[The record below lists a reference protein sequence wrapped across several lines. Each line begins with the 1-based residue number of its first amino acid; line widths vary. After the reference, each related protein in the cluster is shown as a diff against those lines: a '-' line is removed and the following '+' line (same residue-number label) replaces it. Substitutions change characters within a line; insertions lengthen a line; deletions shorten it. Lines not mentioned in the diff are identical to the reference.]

1 MTHYALLFNPG
12 HNRVYFK
19 ESQKLS
25 LGELRLALPRLSRT
39 CGEVR
44 TDSIADIPYLVFSA
58 EQPLLKEDIEVISQ
72 LSFVYAVFE
81 IREIAGEKLLIPI
94 ARTNTQFMDDS
105 LSSILKYTGKTNE
118 IFTRMML
125 NIALFTSDFD
135 SKTDIRLLD
144 PIAGKGTSLFEG
156 LISGYDAYGIEI
168 GDKVVNEAVN
178 YLKKYLETEKYK
190 HTTKTEKVSGP
201 NNSFTA
207 TRHSFDISKSK
218 ADQKENRQKHFEL
231 IAGNSVHADKY
242 FKKNTFHLIV
252 GDLPYG
258 VQHGNVTNEKQS
270 SLTRSPKELLAAC
283 LPAWKTVLMP
293 GGTIVLAWNRFVL
306 SRDDMVKQLQ
316 KAGFTV
322 FNDGV
327 FLEFDHRVDQAI
339 NRDIVVAKKVK

>member
-1 MTHYALLFNPG
+1 MTNYALLFNPG

-25 LGELRLALPRLSRT
+25 MGELRLALPRLSQT

-44 TDSIADIPYLVFSA
+44 TECIADIPYLVFSA
-58 EQPLLKEDIEVISQ
+58 EQRLQKEDLGIISQ

-81 IREIAGEKLLIPI
+81 IRESAGEKLLAPI
-94 ARTNTQFMDDS
+94 TRTNAQFMDDS

-125 NIALFTSDFD
+125 NIALYASDFSGKD
-135 SKTDIRLLD
+135 DIRLLD
-144 PIAGKGTSLFEG
+144 PIAGKGTTLFEG
-156 LISGYDAYGIEI
+156 LISGFDAFGIEI
-168 GDKVVNEAVN
+168 GDKVVNEAVH
-178 YLKKYLETEKYK
+178 YLKKFLETEKFK
-190 HTTKTEKVSGP
+190 HTAKTEKVSGP
-201 NNSFTA
+201 NKSFTA
-207 TRHSFDISKSK
+207 TRYSFDISKSK

-231 IAGNSVHADKY
+231 IAGNSMFADKY

-283 LPAWKTVLMP
+283 LPAWKTVLLP

-306 SRDDMVKQLQ
+306 SRDDMVKLLQ

-322 FNDGV
+322 FNDDV

-339 NRDIVVAKKVK
+339 NRDIVIAKKEK